1 MAVTPR
7 KRIGDYLREAGLVT
21 EEQLQLAQREGQRT
35 GELFG
40 QVLVRLGFVTA
51 DDVTMALA
59 RQAGIPLA
67 DLETDPVDYA
77 LLQLVPEEFVRK
89 HQLVPIK
96 REGFTL
102 TAATSNLAN
111 LAAVDEL
118 QRLTN
123 LFVTVV
129 AAKEGQ
135 IRTLIDRVFA
145 KPKAAPSPGMMPT
158 PAAAGETVA
167 ADAEAE
173 GADQSSVV
181 KLIDELFRKAT
192 REGATDIHIEP
203 QENTL
208 LTRFRYDGVL
218 QLGPA
223 LPRTLLSAVVTRIK
237 ILANMNISESRLPQ
251 DGRILYEHDGKRFDL
266 RVSTFPT
273 IHGENVAIRVLDKS
287 RTFGLETLGL
297 SAGRMATFRRLLLY
311 PHGLIL
317 VTGPTGSGKTTTLY
331 SALLEIN
338 SVDKNIM
345 TLEDPVEYEL
355 PMIRQSQINPRSGFT
370 FATGLRAIL
379 RHDPDVILVGEM
391 RDLETVEISIR
402 SALTGHL
409 VFSTLH
415 TNDAVGAIPRLTEM
429 GVEPYL
435 IAASLLAVL
444 AQRLVRVIC
453 SNCKVEATPEQAG
466 LERLG
471 EAAKAVPT
479 AFVGKG
485 CTLCNSTGY
494 RGRTGMFEFL
504 EITPGIV
511 DLITSRAGPEVIRRQ
526 ALKDGMETMFQD
538 GLRKV
543 AAGVTTVDDLLR
555 VIHSA
560 E

>member
-21 EEQLQLAQREGQRT
+21 EEQLELAQREAQRT

-40 QVLVRLGFVTA
+40 QVLVRLGFVTL
-51 DDVTMALA
+51 DDVTTTLA

-67 DLETDPVDYA
+67 DLETYPVDYA
-77 LLQLVPEEFVRK
+77 LVQTVPEEFVRK

-102 TAATSNLAN
+102 TAAASNLAN

-129 AAKEGQ
+129 AAKESQ
-135 IRTLIDRVFA
+135 IRTLIDRVFT
-145 KPKAAPSPGMMPT
+145 KPKAAPSPVMKPT
-158 PAAAGETVA
+158 TAEAGGTVV

-173 GADQSSVV
+173 GPDQSSVI
-181 KLIDELFRKAT
+181 KLVDELFRKAT

-273 IHGENVAIRVLDKS
+273 IHGENVSIRVLDKS

-297 SAGRMATFRRLLLY
+297 SAERMATFRRLLLR

-331 SALLEIN
+331 SALLEID

-345 TLEDPVEYEL
+345 ALEDPVEYEL

-391 RDLETVEISIR
+391 RDLETVEITIR

-466 LERLG
+466 LERLR

-494 RGRTGMFEFL
+494 RGRTGVFEFL

-511 DLITSRAGPEVIRRQ
+511 DLITSRAGPEAIQRQ
-526 ALKDGMETMFQD
+526 ALKESMEAMFQD

-543 AAGVTTVDDLLR
+543 AAGVTTVDELLR